1 MELKELP
8 KCPVETTLRL
18 IGEKWRILIIR
29 DLLTG
34 TKRFG
39 ELKKVCSGISQK
51 VLAHSLRKMEDDG
64 LVKREEFAE
73 KPPRVEYTLTDVGYS
88 LAPVLDAM
96 ASWGTDYKTFLKLL
110 QKMSIPV
117 LFLQC
122 STVFAEGISLSCSK
136 FTLKFGIPVITG

>member
-1 MELKELP
+1 MDLKELP

-29 DLLTG
+29 DLLNG

-51 VLAHSLRKMEDDG
+51 VLTHNLRKMEEDG
-64 LVKREEFAE
+64 LIRREVFAE
-73 KPPRVEYTLTDVGYS
+73 VPPRVEYTLTDVGYS
-88 LAPVLDAM
+88 LAPILNAM

-110 QKMSIPV
+110 QK
-117 LFLQC
+117 
-122 STVFAEGISLSCSK
+122 TR
-136 FTLKFGIPVITG
+136 